1 MTHGQKIDTDIFTM
15 PGNGAQEGEAIHFQ
29 RGFALEAIIGVGD
42 IIKGFQPGEKAVE
55 LAAAVERV
63 SCQFTHHQ
71 PVEKREGRRVQTRQ
85 FIRRQVQAA
94 EVGALPEGVGGND
107 LDEVVL

>member
-1 MTHGQKIDTDIFTM
+1 MTHGQKIDTDIFTVS
-15 PGNGAQEGEAIHFQ
+15 GDGAQEREAIQFQ
-29 RGFALEAIIGVGD
+29 RGFALESIVGVSD

-63 SCQFTHHQ
+63 SCQLTHHQ
-71 PVEKREGRRVQTRQ
+71 PVQEREGRRVQTSQ

-94 EVGALPEGVGGND
+94 EVWALPEGVGGND

>member
-1 MTHGQKIDTDIFTM
+1 MTHGQKIDTDIFSM
-15 PGNGAQEGEAIHFQ
+15 SGDGAQQGEAIHFK
-29 RGFALEAIIGVGD
+29 RGFALEAIIGVSD
-42 IIKGFQPGEKAVE
+42 IVEGFQPGEKAVE

-71 PVEKREGRRVQTRQ
+71 PVEEGEGRRVQTSQ

-94 EVGALPEGVGGND
+94 EVGALPEGIGGND